1 MEPQIVQAFAEK
13 FGLNL
18 VWFDAKYSWGKF
30 VKETQRYNM
39 NDMNEDHQHQS

>member
-18 VWFDAKYSWGKF
+18 FWFDAKYSWGKF
-30 VKETQRYNM
+30 VKETQRYEC
-39 NDMNEDHQHQS
+39 EDDHYYH